1 MYTRVLKGNIGVDTM
16 VFPENTPGFVL
27 DVFARKALW
36 EVGKDYGHG
45 TGHGVGAALNVHE
58 GPHSI
63 SPRFANKEVLKKGMV
78 TSNEPG
84 FYDDGNFGIRIENLL
99 EIVDANEGASAANG
113 EGGEEPPAK
122 KQKTEPSGG
131 KTFLKFAKLTMIPIQ
146 KNLINLDIMTD
157 AELDWL
163 DEYHAEVL
171 EKVAPLLEEG
181 SPAMTWLRK
190 SCEKIER
197 KS

>member
-1 MYTRVLKGNIGVDTM
+1 M
-16 VFPENTPGFVL
+16 L

-63 SPRFANKEVLKKGMV
+63 SPRWANKEVLKKGMV

-99 EIVDANEGASAANG
+99 EIVDVAASTEEING
-113 EGGEEPPAK
+113 EGLPPSK
-122 KQKTEPSGG
+122 KQKKEA
-131 KTFLKFAKLTMIPIQ
+131 KTFLKFAHLTQIPIQ
-146 KNLINLDIMTD
+146 KNLINLAIMTA

-163 DEYHAEVL
+163 DAYHDEVL
-171 EKVAPLLEEG
+171 QKVAPLLEEG
-181 SPAMTWLRK
+181 SPAMKWLVR

-197 KS
+197 ST

>member
-1 MYTRVLKGNIGVDTM
+1 MT
-16 VFPENTPGFVL
+16 ENTPGFVL

-58 GPHSI
+58 GPHGI
-63 SPRFANKEVLKKGMV
+63 APRWANKEVLKKGMV

-99 EIVDANEGASAANG
+99 EIVVNNAEAEEATNGAG
-113 EGGEEPPAK
+113 PPAK
-122 KQKTEPSGG
+122 KQKTGG
-131 KTFLKFAKLTMIPIQ
+131 KEFLKFAKLTMIPIQ
-146 KNLINLDIMTD
+146 KNMINVDIMTT

-163 DEYHAEVL
+163 DAYHEEVL
-171 EKVAPLLEEG
+171 SKVAPLLEEG
-181 SPAMTWLRK
+181 SPAMNWLVK
-190 SCEKIER
+190 SCEKIQR
-197 KS
+197 KA

>member
-1 MYTRVLKGNIGVDTM
+1 MSK
-16 VFPENTPGFVL
+16 ENTPGFVL

-36 EVGKDYGHG
+36 EVGRDYGHG

-63 SPRFANKEVLKKGMV
+63 SPRWANKEVLRKGMV

-99 EIVDANEGASAANG
+99 EIVEVNNGAN
-113 EGGEEPPAK
+113 GEEPPAK
-122 KQKTEPSGG
+122 KQKTDG

-146 KNLINLDIMTD
+146 KNLIDIDIMTK

-163 DEYHAEVL
+163 DAYHQEVL
-171 EKVAPLLEEG
+171 ENVTPLLEEG
-181 SPAMTWLRK
+181 SPAMKWLLK

-197 KS
+197 KM